1 MSKSSLPSI
10 ENSIIES
17 FNLPQNIHG
26 HELFILREDLIH
38 PLISGNKW
46 RKLSYVISEVKKR
59 GAHGIITYGGA
70 FSNHL
75 VATATACKL
84 FEIPC
89 ILRVRGNELTADSNA
104 YLKHCASEG
113 ASLEFL
119 ERNRYKDQKYTDNE
133 ITYLNRQWLSIPE
146 GGSSELGLKG
156 CLEIISDHM
165 DFDVIALAQ
174 GTTTTSLG
182 VLLSSKSPTEIWA
195 FPVLKGFNS
204 AIEMEALARKFNQ
217 TDAWLAAKS
226 RLKCFDSY
234 HFSGYAKSNEA
245 LNQNLSDL
253 NIEGNFKLDPIYT
266 AKAFVGLIS
275 ELQKINQPKKVLFIH
290 TGGVLP
296 I

>member
-46 RKLSYVISEVKKR
+46 RKLFYVISEAKKL
-59 GAHGIITYGGA
+59 GVHGIITYGGA

-84 FEIPC
+84 FDIPC
-89 ILRVRGNELTADSNA
+89 ILRVRGNELTSDSNA
-104 YLKHCASEG
+104 YLKHCESEG

-119 ERNRYKDQKYTDNE
+119 DREVYKHQKYSDE
-133 ITYLNRQWLSIPE
+133 VISYLNKTWLSVPE
-146 GGSSELGLKG
+146 GGASGLGLKG
-156 CLEIISDHM
+156 CLEIISNEM
-165 DFDVIALAQ
+165 DFDIIALAQ

-182 VLLSSKSPTEIWA
+182 VLLSSKHPTEVWA
-195 FPVLKGFNS
+195 FPVLKGFDS
-204 AIEMEALARKFNQ
+204 LSEMDALARKFNY
-217 TDAWLAAKS
+217 TNAWLAAKS

-234 HFSGYAKSNEA
+234 HFSGYAKNQEA
-245 LNQNLSDL
+245 LNTAINELKIQ
-253 NIEGNFKLDPIYT
+253 GNFTLDPIYT
-266 AKAFVGLIS
+266 AKAFIGLIS
-275 ELQKINQPKKVLFIH
+275 ELQHIKQPKKVLFIH

>member
-38 PLISGNKW
+38 SLISGNKW
-46 RKLSYVISEVKKR
+46 RKLFYVISEAKKL
-59 GAHGIITYGGA
+59 GVYGIITYGGA

-84 FEIPC
+84 FDIPC
-89 ILRVRGNELTADSNA
+89 ILRVRGNELTSDSNA
-104 YLKHCASEG
+104 YLKHCESEG
-113 ASLEFL
+113 ASLEFMDR
-119 ERNRYKDQKYTDNE
+119 EVYKHQKYSDE
-133 ITYLNRQWLSIPE
+133 VISYLNKTWLSVPE
-146 GGSSELGLKG
+146 GGASELGLKG
-156 CLEIISDHM
+156 CLEIISEDM
-165 DFDVIALAQ
+165 DFDIIALAQ

-182 VLLSSKSPTEIWA
+182 VLLSSKIPTEVWA
-195 FPVLKGFNS
+195 FPVLKGFDS
-204 AIEMEALARKFNQ
+204 ISEMDALAHKFNYMN
-217 TDAWLAAKS
+217 AWLAAKS

-234 HFSGYAKSNEA
+234 HFSGYAKNKEV
-245 LNQNLSDL
+245 LKKEINDMK
-253 NIEGNFKLDPIYT
+253 IEGNFTLDPIYT
-266 AKAFVGLIS
+266 AKAFIGMMS
-275 ELQKINQPKKVLFIH
+275 ELQHINQPKKVLFIH

>member
-38 PLISGNKW
+38 PLLSGNKW
-46 RKLSYVISEVKKR
+46 RKLFYVISEAKKL
-59 GAHGIITYGGA
+59 GVHGIITYGGA

-84 FEIPC
+84 FDIPC
-89 ILRVRGNELTADSNA
+89 VIRVRGNELTSDSNA
-104 YLKHCASEG
+104 YLKHCESEG

-119 ERNRYKDQKYTDNE
+119 DREVYKHQKYSDE
-133 ITYLNRQWLSIPE
+133 VISYLNKTWLSVPE
-146 GGSSELGLKG
+146 GGASELGLKG
-156 CLEIISDHM
+156 CLEIISNEM
-165 DFDVIALAQ
+165 DFDIIALAQ

-182 VLLSSKSPTEIWA
+182 VLLSSKHTTEVWA
-195 FPVLKGFNS
+195 FPVLKGFDS
-204 AIEMEALARKFNQ
+204 LSEMDALARKFNY
-217 TDAWLAAKS
+217 TNAWLAAKS
-226 RLKCFDSY
+226 RLKCFDAY
-234 HFSGYAKSNEA
+234 HFSGYAKNQEA
-245 LNQNLSDL
+245 LNTAIYELKIQ
-253 NIEGNFKLDPIYT
+253 GNFTLDPIYT
-266 AKAFVGLIS
+266 AKAFIGLIS
-275 ELQKINQPKKVLFIH
+275 ELQHIKQPKKVLFIH

>member
-46 RKLSYVISEVKKR
+46 RKLFYVISEVKKL
-59 GAHGIITYGGA
+59 GVHGIITYGGA

-75 VATATACKL
+75 VATATACTL
-84 FEIPC
+84 FDIPC
-89 ILRVRGNELTADSNA
+89 ILRVRGNELTSDSNA
-104 YLKHCASEG
+104 YLKHCESEG

-119 ERNRYKDQKYTDNE
+119 DREAYKHQKYSDTV
-133 ITYLNRQWLSIPE
+133 ISYLNKTWLSVPE
-146 GGSSELGLKG
+146 GGASELGLKG
-156 CLEIISDHM
+156 CLEIISNNM
-165 DFDVIALAQ
+165 DFDIIALAQ

-182 VLLSSKSPTEIWA
+182 VLLSSKHTTEVWA
-195 FPVLKGFNS
+195 FPVLKGFDS
-204 AIEMEALARKFNQ
+204 ISEMDALARKFNY
-217 TDAWLAAKS
+217 TNAWLAAKS

-234 HFSGYAKSNEA
+234 HFSGYAKNKEA
-245 LNQNLSDL
+245 LNTAINELKIQ
-253 NIEGNFKLDPIYT
+253 GNFTLDPIYT
-266 AKAFVGLIS
+266 AKAFIGLIS
-275 ELQKINQPKKVLFIH
+275 ELQHIKQPKKVLFIH

>member
-38 PLISGNKW
+38 SLISGNKW
-46 RKLSYVISEVKKR
+46 RKLSYVISEAKKR
-59 GAHGIITYGGA
+59 GVHGIITYGGA

-84 FEIPC
+84 YQLPC
-89 ILRVRGNELTADSNA
+89 ILRVRGNELTSDSNA
-104 YLKHCASEG
+104 YLKHCESEG
-113 ASLEFL
+113 ATLEFL
-119 ERNRYKDQKYTDNE
+119 ERNRYKDEKYTDTV
-133 ITYLNRQWLSIPE
+133 ITYLNRTWLSVPE
-146 GGSSELGLKG
+146 GGASELGLKG
-156 CLEIISDHM
+156 CLEIISDDM
-165 DFDVIALAQ
+165 DFDIIGLAQ

-182 VLLSSKSPTEIWA
+182 VLLSSKPPTEVWA
-195 FPVLKGFNS
+195 FPVLKGFDS
-204 AIEMEALARKFNQ
+204 VGEMEILARKFNLAS
-217 TDAWLAAKS
+217 AWTAANT

-234 HFSGYAKSNEA
+234 HFSGYAKNNEA
-245 LNQNLSDL
+245 LSQALSDL
-253 NIEGNFKLDPIYT
+253 KIEGNFELDPIYT
-266 AKAFVGLIS
+266 AKAFIGMIS
-275 ELQKINQPKKVLFIH
+275 ELQNINQPKKVLFIH